1 MRNVTAISDFWPPNV
16 NEGSPNCD
24 PGMLPPATGIAEEL
38 GEHKKQGEEGNR
50 IGPR

>member
-24 PGMLPPATGIAEEL
+24 PEDAASPL
-38 GEHKKQGEEGNR
+38 GDC
-50 IGPR
+50 